1 MCFGGQG
8 TQRPEYRTVAP
19 DQNAIRAGEEALA
32 DYQRQ
37 TAMQQ
42 QMFQTNLQG
51 QIDSANQQTADLVA
65 SNAAE
70 TAAAQGLAAAEAS
83 AYTTTAV
90 QDDIP
95 EAAQTTKAV
104 TDKKKPKKNLKISTA
119 GTANTSGSGVNVGI

>member
-1 MCFGGQG
+1 MCFGGGAKQ
-8 TQRPEYRTVAP
+8 PEIKYVAP
-19 DQNAIRAGEEALA
+19 DQSAIRAGEQALA
-32 DYQRQ
+32 QYQQQ

-42 QMFQTNLQG
+42 QAFQQNLQAE
-51 QIDSANQQTADLVA
+51 IDKANAQTADIQS

-70 TAAAQGLAAAEAS
+70 TAAASALAAAEAS

-95 EAAQTTKAV
+95 EAAQTTKAI